1 MKRLNFERATTEMEA
16 NANCIGGFTF
26 DFETLNL
33 DKMTDNERLSIA
45 EEALLELSDE
55 ALNFYEEHVQDI
67 YLGQIR
73 EEIRRNKEIEDTIG
87 DQNNGKD

>member
-33 DKMTDNERLSIA
+33 DKMTDNEKTTKKWLWKMDWCKKEHLPPAQKWVWDKA
-45 EEALLELSDE
+45 EEAYK
-55 ALNFYEEHVQDI
+55 NI
-67 YLGQIR
+67 
-73 EEIRRNKEIEDTIG
+73 K
-87 DQNNGKD
+87 K